1 MSAQAVFLDIGGIIL
16 EINWRRTVEALG
28 IFDRA
33 KQDQIWSVL
42 GSAKIHFELERGNA
56 TPDEFFSFV
65 RSELRLSAE
74 TPLEFAWNKLIL
86 GTLPNVEQIFDRYAG
101 KVPLYVLSNTNLP
114 HYDYFMNQF
123 PVMKRFDR
131 IMTSFELGHR
141 KPDAEI
147 YLSAAAQ
154 VGLSPSSIVFID
166 DSPANVDAA
175 EKLGFRS
182 FHSVNSVPA
191 TLEILQR
198 QFSV

>member
-1 MSAQAVFLDIGGIIL
+1 MSAQAIFLDIGGIIL

-86 GTLPNVEQIFDRYAG
+86 GTLPNVAAMLKIAGLGDDLKLNTRAVLELLGSAKAFDT
-101 KVPLYVLSNTNLP
+101 LT
-114 HYDYFMNQF
+114 
-123 PVMKRFDR
+123 RFKHCSQQEV
-131 IMTSFELGHR
+131 THG
-141 KPDAEI
+141 
-147 YLSAAAQ
+147 
-154 VGLSPSSIVFID
+154 
-166 DSPANVDAA
+166 
-175 EKLGFRS
+175 
-182 FHSVNSVPA
+182 
-191 TLEILQR
+191 
-198 QFSV
+198 